1 MGRQRAFDYD
11 RAIDRATRL
20 FWAKGYTNTSLRDL
34 LAVMQIGE
42 GSFYNSVKSK
52 KHLYLECLR
61 HYNDTVTRRRWEALI
76 AEPSVAQG
84 VRAYFTAVLDDLDDP
99 AVPNVC
105 LMAASLSTDVLA
117 ADDLRDYVVGEVQT
131 LETALVGRLQHAAQT
146 GQLPTDF
153 DADTAAQVVVT
164 YLQGLF
170 RVVRILNSR
179 PQLERQIEVLLTGLG
194 LKAGQTR
201 WRPVNVPAGR
211 ARPRRHRL
219 P

>member
-194 LKAGQTR
+194 LKTGRTR
-201 WRPVNVPAGR
+201 ARPVNVPAGR

>member
-11 RAIDRATRL
+11 QAIERATRL

-34 LAVMQIGE
+34 LEVMQIGE

-99 AVPNVC
+99 TVPNIC

-117 ADDLRDYVVGEVQT
+117 ADDLRDYVVGEVRT
-131 LETALVGRLQHAAQT
+131 LETALVGRLQHGAQT
-146 GQLPTDF
+146 GQLPTDV

-194 LKAGQTR
+194 L
-201 WRPVNVPAGR
+201 
-211 ARPRRHRL
+211 
-219 P
+219 

>member
-1 MGRQRAFDYD
+1 
-11 RAIDRATRL
+11 
-20 FWAKGYTNTSLRDL
+20 
-34 LAVMQIGE
+34 
-42 GSFYNSVKSK
+42 
-52 KHLYLECLR
+52 
-61 HYNDTVTRRRWEALI
+61 
-76 AEPSVAQG
+76 
-84 VRAYFTAVLDDLDDP
+84 
-99 AVPNVC
+99 
-105 LMAASLSTDVLA
+105 
-117 ADDLRDYVVGEVQT
+117 
-131 LETALVGRLQHAAQT
+131 VGRLQHAAQT

-194 LKAGQTR
+194 LKTGRTR
-201 WRPVNVPAGR
+201 ARPVNVPAGR